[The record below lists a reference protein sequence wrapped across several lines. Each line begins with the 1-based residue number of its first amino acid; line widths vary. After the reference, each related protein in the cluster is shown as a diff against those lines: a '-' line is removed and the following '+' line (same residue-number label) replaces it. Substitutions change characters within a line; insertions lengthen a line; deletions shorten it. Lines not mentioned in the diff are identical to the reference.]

1 MNLKNEKITRET
13 ELGKNGTERLKQL
26 EAAHQERK
34 KQLLEEIASLESQH
48 KEIKGRNMVDEKN
61 LNDKFELAEKG
72 YKDALETYDAD
83 MREYVKNKETAQKQ
97 YDEDFAHLKSVR
109 EQWEE
114 RLEENRKRNELQKII
129 DDRKEKQQKV
139 LNTLHQAAQFLQAH
153 WRGLGSR
160 REMEKARKG
169 KKGRKRAKK

>member
-1 MNLKNEKITRET
+1 
-13 ELGKNGTERLKQL
+13 
-26 EAAHQERK
+26 
-34 KQLLEEIASLESQH
+34 
-48 KEIKGRNMVDEKN
+48 MVDEKN

-129 DDRKEKQQKV
+129 DDRKEK
-139 LNTLHQAAQFLQAH
+139 
-153 WRGLGSR
+153 
-160 REMEKARKG
+160 
-169 KKGRKRAKK
+169 